1 MSASYDSIFLS
12 NNGTN
17 IFTTLGF
24 LSRIKKMT
32 ERTKFWNVAGCG
44 SLIIFLRL
52 IGHSYSQI
60 MKILSNFDLISTMI
74 NGSSLIPENEDNKK
88 DYIKKWLIDHLED
101 SDFFSPKIN
110 LEEISKETNLFPNFI
125 LYSRSDQKIV
135 QINPHNFPRVK
146 LIDCVLASL
155 CYVGVYE
162 EYSFGEKVYSN
173 LSSIDCFPCFYIFRD
188 VHLADSKV
196 DKEEGHSV
204 GKCLIIGNIGK
215 FDESSKSQKLGPLSK
230 VESKIIR
237 QYSEH
242 EKYKIENIFAN
253 FDTEE
258 AVKIHS
264 FYKRG
269 KLGSEEINTLFEL
282 GEEQGTS
289 FEKEKD
295 PEVGRKHFIEEVEGQ
310 S

>member
-1 MSASYDSIFLS
+1 MSVSYDSIFLS

-24 LSRIKKMT
+24 LNKIKKMT
-32 ERTKFWNVAGCG
+32 ERTKYWNVAGCG

-52 IGHSYSQI
+52 IGHSYYQI
-60 MKILSNFDLISTMI
+60 KTILSKFNLISTMI
-74 NGSSLIPENEDNKK
+74 NGSSLIPENEDEKRE
-88 DYIKKWLIDHLED
+88 YIKRWLISCLDE
-101 SDFFSPKIN
+101 SDFFSSKIN

-135 QINPHNFPRVK
+135 QINPHNSPRVR
-146 LIDCVLASL
+146 LVDCILASL

-162 EYSFGEKVYSN
+162 EYSFGDKIYSN
-173 LSSIDCFPCFYIFRD
+173 LSSVDCFPCFYIFLPEKKHGSD
-188 VHLADSKV
+188 
-196 DKEEGHSV
+196 GV

-215 FDESSKSQKLGPLSK
+215 FEESSKSQKLGPLSK
-230 VESKIIR
+230 IESKIIR

-242 EKYKIENIFAN
+242 EKYKIDNIFAN

-258 AVKIHS
+258 AVKVHS

-269 KLGSEEINTLFEL
+269 NLGSEEINTLYEL
-282 GEEQGTS
+282 GEEQGSS
-289 FEKEKD
+289 FEEKKD
-295 PEVGRKHFIEEVEGQ
+295 TEVGRRHFIEEVEGQ
-310 S
+310 N

>member
-24 LSRIKKMT
+24 LNRIKKMT
-32 ERTKFWNVAGCG
+32 ERTKYWNVAGCG

-52 IGHSYSQI
+52 IGHSYPQI
-60 MKILSNFDLISTMI
+60 KTDLSKFDLISTMI
-74 NGSSLIPENEDNKK
+74 NGSSLIPENEDDKRE
-88 DYIKKWLIDHLED
+88 YIKSWLISHLEE

-110 LEEISKETNLFPNFI
+110 LEEISKETNLFPNFV
-125 LYSRSDQKIV
+125 LYSRSEEKIV
-135 QINPHNFPRVK
+135 QINPHNSPRIK

-162 EYSFGEKVYSN
+162 EYSFGGKVYSN
-173 LSSIDCFPCFYIFRD
+173 LSSVDCFPCFYIFLD
-188 VHLADSKV
+188 VQPVGSKE
-196 DKEEGHSV
+196 KQAHHSV

-215 FDESSKSQKLGPLSK
+215 FEESSKSQKLGPLSK
-230 VESKIIR
+230 IESKIIR

-242 EKYKIENIFAN
+242 EKYKIDNIFAN

-258 AVKIHS
+258 AVKVHS

-269 KLGSEEINTLFEL
+269 KLGSEEINTLYEL
-282 GEEQGTS
+282 GEEQGAS
-289 FEKEKD
+289 FEEKKD
-295 PEVGRKHFIEEVEGQ
+295 PEVGRRHFIEEVEGQ
-310 S
+310 N